1 MRRSYQFVALV
12 LFTALLV
19 AGCADDGDSS
29 APTTAA
35 VSADTTAGAP
45 EGGEQTEFC
54 ALAAELNTGDF
65 PTVDQLN
72 AYRDLAPDE
81 IQDQVSIV
89 VPAFIAAIEADEPQ
103 SVFADNEVTAALDEI
118 SAFEIETCGPDVAGD
133 GEDAATGPVDPE
145 FAEWCAVA
153 LRIDDAALL
162 DEELLADAEAT
173 APDEIRADVD
183 VVVAAFRDGNAQ
195 GDPGLGFVRES
206 YEHIVVIN
214 SFNDEHCGIP
224 QDPGDFQDP
233 AITEPDPSAAQVAVS
248 AKEMAFE
255 FEPPDAGPTTF
266 TMTNDGALAHVMA
279 VLQAAEGVTAE
290 EAFGSED
297 PEAVAAFY
305 GSYVARPGE
314 QAVLTFEVEPGEYMM
329 FCYLPTTEGVPHLA
343 LGMMQPFTVG

>member
-1 MRRSYQFVALV
+1 VAL
-12 LFTALLV
+12 LLCTALLV
-19 AGCADDGDSS
+19 AACGDDGDSS

-35 VSADTTAGAP
+35 VSADSTAGGTG
-45 EGGEQTEFC
+45 GGEQAEYC
-54 ALAAELNTGDF
+54 ALAAELNSGDF

-89 VPAFIAAIEADEPQ
+89 VPAFIAAIEADNPQ
-103 SVFADNEVTAALDEI
+103 SVFADAEVTDALGEI
-118 SAFEIETCGPDVAGD
+118 SAFEIEACGPDVAGD
-133 GEDAATGPVDPE
+133 GEEATGPVDPA

-183 VVVAAFRDGNAQ
+183 VVVAAFREGNAQ
-195 GDPGLGFVRES
+195 GDPGLGFVPES

-214 SFNDEHCGIP
+214 TFNDEHCGIP

-233 AITEPDPSAAQVAVS
+233 AITGPDPNAAQVAVS

-266 TMTNDGALAHVMA
+266 TMTNEGALAHVMA
-279 VLQAAEGVTAE
+279 VLKAAEGVTAE

-297 PEAVAAFY
+297 PAAIAALY

-314 QAVLTFEVEPGEYMM
+314 EAVLTFDVEP
-329 FCYLPTTEGVPHLA
+329 
-343 LGMMQPFTVG
+343 TVS